1 MSSVISRWW
10 IALQPQLVSLWIYKK
25 SRWVLEIVPTPCW
38 VSKFIIMVI
47 KNQIPDFNIHNYSY
61 QKILCPFSIFL
72 KNSNI
77 QLKLFGLCEF
87 FHETQ
92 WFFEVFEI
100 PQISGSLTLNLFKHP
115 EPSGITK
122 FKYPQCV
129 LQNFCSKSTLK
140 RFFFFQNVLPLSVKI
155 TKNPIIAH
163 FRTGFKVFS
172 SYQII
177 SCSNLV
183 NSTYAM

>member
-25 SRWVLEIVPTPCW
+25 SRWVLEIAPTPCW

-61 QKILCPFSIFL
+61 QKILCPFSIVL

-100 PQISGSLTLNLFKHP
+100 PQISGSLTLNFFKHP